1 MVTSPIGSN
10 FSLKWNLERCK
21 KCQLSYTVIHS
32 VWESKIKTDRNYR
45 SVFTNPKSQ
54 NEPIPWV
61 SILKRDNDSGGRSL
75 RDLMRAGP
83 LNYFVI
89 VVWAATDC
97 RWPCQARPCQAMPLS
112 FSSGSKKLV
121 APKRSEVAKK
131 EREKKN
137 FWGRSSSIKCSVTR
151 RQCSYVLNQL
161 IMCVLF
167 GLMTYQQEVLRLRL

>member
-32 VWESKIKTDRNYR
+32 EWESKIKTDRNYR

-97 RWPCQARPCQAMPLS
+97 RWPCQARPGQAMPLS
-112 FSSGSKKLV
+112 FSSGSKKTGR
-121 APKRSEVAKK
+121 AKTFGGGEKREGEK
-131 EREKKN
+131 ELLRPIE
-137 FWGRSSSIKCSVTR
+137 F
-151 RQCSYVLNQL
+151 NQ
-161 IMCVLF
+161 MFCNKASMF
-167 GLMTYQQEVLRLRL
+167 LRP